1 MLRSLGFAGRMLV
14 RDWRA
19 GELRLLAAVLV
30 IAVASVTT
38 VAFFAD
44 RMKSALGN
52 QANNLL
58 GADLVLVSDRPL
70 GDAFDD
76 EARRAGLSLVH
87 LLKFPSMVLAG
98 EANVLAEIK
107 AVDSGYPLRGALRIG
122 ETRSVTG
129 TATRDAP
136 AAGTVWVD
144 DRLLARVGVKTG
156 DAITLGDRQFHIAG
170 VIVEEPEAAVGF
182 LSLGPRLIMNRD
194 DLPATGL
201 IQPGSRLSYR
211 LLVAGDPRSIEAFR
225 GFALRTI
232 GTGQRVEDVRD
243 ARPEIKSALEKAQRF
258 LGLSALSSVVLAA
271 VAVAL
276 GARRYLQRHL
286 DACAMMRCLGAS
298 QGAILRMHVFLFL
311 MLGAAASLVGCLV
324 GFAGQA
330 LLGQLLAALID
341 VDLPLPGLMPAV
353 HGFVTGFVLLAGFGL
368 PPVIALGRVPTLRVL
383 RRDLGAPT
391 GWGAVGYAVGVAMVA
406 GLLLWEA
413 DEPRLGAYV
422 LAGVAGV
429 ILLAAVCSWVVLR
442 LLVRGAK
449 DAGFAWRFSIANLER
464 RRLSTL
470 TQVSALGLGIMALL
484 LLTLTR
490 GDLLDNWRTT
500 LPADAPNRFLVNI
513 QPDQRQALTEFFE
526 AAELPVPA
534 VYPMVR
540 GRLIAI
546 NGKTIGAADFPDERA
561 RRLIDREFNLSW
573 AARPKDDN
581 VIVAGRWWNPGE
593 RDLEQLSV
601 ESGIAATLGIRLGD
615 ELTYDVAGSVL
626 KARVMSLRKVEWDS
640 FRVNFFVVAPPG
652 LLDGLPVTFVSSFF
666 LPADQSGFMNRLVQG
681 FPNFLVIDVA
691 SIVERIQKMMDQV
704 AKAVEFVFLFTLAA
718 GLTVLYAAISASK
731 DERLHDAA
739 ILRTLGAGR
748 RQLLA
753 AQVTEFALIG
763 ALAGLLAAAWATAL
777 SYGVSVNLLNIPFT
791 ANPWVWVAGVVCGAA
806 GVAFAGWLGTRG
818 TLDHP
823 PLSTLR
829 ALG

>member
-1 MLRSLGFAGRMLV
+1 MRSAAFAARMLA

-19 GELRLLAAVLV
+19 GELRVLAAVLV

-52 QANNLL
+52 EANNLL
-58 GADLVLVSDRPL
+58 GADLVVVSDRPL
-70 GDAFDD
+70 AAAFRD
-76 EARRAGLSLVH
+76 EARQAGLATVE
-87 LLKFPSMVLAG
+87 LLKFPSMVLA
-98 EANVLAEIK
+98 ADINVLAEIK
-107 AVDSGYPLRGALRIG
+107 AVESGYPLRGELRIG
-122 ETRSVTG
+122 ERSIDVG
-129 TATRDAP
+129 AATRQAP

-144 DRLLARVGVKTG
+144 DRLLARLSVKTG
-156 DAITLGDRQFHIAG
+156 DEIGLGERGFRIAG
-170 VIVEEPEAAVGF
+170 VIVQEPEAAVGF
-182 LSLGPRLIMNRD
+182 LSLGPRLIMNPA

-201 IQPGSRLSYR
+201 IQPGSRVSYR
-211 LLVAGDPRSIEAFR
+211 LLLAGDARAIESYR
-225 GFALRTI
+225 DFAKRRI
-232 GTGQRVEDVRD
+232 GAGQRIEDVRE

-298 QGAILRMHVFLFL
+298 QGAILRLHVFLFM
-311 MLGAAASLVGCLV
+311 MLGAAASLIGCAV

-330 LLGQLLAALID
+330 LLGRLLATLIG
-341 VDLPLPGLMPAV
+341 VELPLPGLMPAV
-353 HGFVTGFVLLAGFGL
+353 HGVVTGFVLLAGFGL

-391 GWGAVGYAVGVAMVA
+391 GWGAAGYAAGVAMVA
-406 GLLLWEA
+406 ALLLWEA
-413 DEPRLGAYV
+413 DGLRLGVYV
-422 LAGVAGV
+422 LAGMAGL
-429 ILLAAVCSWVVLR
+429 ILLAAVSSWLALR

-470 TQVSALGLGIMALL
+470 TQVCALGLGIMALL

-513 QPDQRQALTEFFE
+513 QPDQTEALAGFFG
-526 AAELPVPA
+526 AAGLPVPA

-540 GRLIAI
+540 GRLTAV
-546 NGKTIGAADFPDERA
+546 NGRTIGPADFPDERA

-573 AARPKDDN
+573 AQRPKDDN
-581 VIVAGRWWNPGE
+581 IIVEGRWWNPDE
-593 RDLEQLSV
+593 RNLAQLSV
-601 ESGIAATLGIRLGD
+601 ESGIADTLGIRLGD
-615 ELTYDVAGSVL
+615 ELTYDVAGTAVR
-626 KARVMSLRKVEWDS
+626 ARVTSLRKVEWDS
-640 FRVNFFVVAPPG
+640 FRVNFFVIAPPG

-666 LPADQSGFMNRLVQG
+666 LPPDRSDFMNRLVQN

-691 SIVERIQKMMDQV
+691 AILQRIQKMMDQV
-704 AKAVEFVFLFTLAA
+704 AKAVEFVFIFTLAA
-718 GLTVLYAAISASK
+718 GLAVLYAAISASR

-748 RQLLA
+748 RQLIA
-753 AQVTEFALIG
+753 AHVAEFALIG
-763 ALAGLLAAAWATAL
+763 ALAGLLAAAFATAL
-777 SYGVSVNLLNIPFT
+777 SYGVSVSLLHIPFT
-791 ANPWVWVAGVVCGAA
+791 WNPWVWVAGVACGAS